1 MEFGMKNPMVQI
13 THVTKSCLA
22 FLVTFS
28 ALCFVGSEDLSAQVV
43 RIRNGIQ
50 GRQIFLG
57 RGPDRAEGSMDV
69 EKGAVL
75 KTDPDLEASL
85 ATAERFKN
93 DGNYRVAS
101 QLYQAVLLRSG
112 DALYSSD
119 NTIYFSLVRQIEQIL
134 AELPPEGL
142 AAYRVM
148 ADAQAKEILAA
159 ATGPQDTLALN
170 QVVRLYFMSS
180 LGDDAA
186 FRLGCIYLDQFDFAG
201 ARRMF
206 EKILNHYP
214 DPSIPRDQILLRV
227 ALCQSYLGQ
236 LNAAKE
242 SLAEAEKITGQT
254 SAWKQLSSSL
264 GTLSSRGTHSSS
276 SNWNMLLGNSGRDG
290 VMPAPPEN
298 IMDSDLVADWQF
310 YFEPADQYAT
320 WGQAE
325 GEVLVGDQS
334 RDDQAARTVKTT
346 EEKIIERWKERD
358 WRPAG
363 ELLFDN
369 GMVYFKSAADM
380 TAWNTD
386 RIGSLGKVADKKST
400 LNDFVAW
407 RSVWRNSFA
416 VDQATQMI
424 QIIRRSWGGYGNRN
438 QESATS
444 TPESTAEVQ
453 LFGDTVYQQISI
465 VGGVLYSIEGKPF
478 DDRNRN
484 RVENVQPQWNVSIPR
499 SRSNFLTAYDA
510 VTGQVQ
516 FTLPRVPADDASAT
530 PADPGAAASPW
541 LEGGGFMSAPIGFG
555 DLIIAPINVGGSISI
570 YAFDPADSGKT
581 VWKSFLC
588 DEPESGAEA
597 WSAINLTIDGSD
609 LFVNTGM
616 GVVFVLEPST
626 GLVRFARRYSR
637 TGAPDDFGRRSGWSV
652 NRLNFNGWSSD
663 SIMSYGRQLIR
674 LSSDSNVIEAIDRN
688 TGEMI
693 WKTDISPLGFKV
705 DYLLGVHQ
713 DILYAAG
720 RETIIAYDLA
730 GEGRMI
736 WGGEQMFDDKKSLG
750 RGLLTSEGIFMPVK
764 NSIYHFDLPRI
775 IKSDSQSNNNVETL
789 SFNNRPTA
797 RVEVD
802 FGTGAPVGNLYSDGK
817 RLWVHGASRLYA
829 LSPKK

>member
-1 MEFGMKNPMVQI
+1 MTNSMVQLTQI
-13 THVTKSCLA
+13 TKSCLA
-22 FLVTFS
+22 FLVTFFTLS
-28 ALCFVGSEDLSAQVV
+28 SFGVTDLSAQVV
-43 RIRNGIQ
+43 RVQNGIQ
-50 GRQIFLG
+50 VRQMFIGRQ
-57 RGPDRAEGSMDV
+57 PDQVDGAIDV
-69 EKGAVL
+69 DKGAIL

-119 NTIYFSLVRQIEQIL
+119 DKIYFSLVRQIEQIL

-170 QVVRLYFMSS
+170 QVVRLYFISS

-186 FRLGCIYLDQFDFAG
+186 FQLGCIYLDQFDFAG

-214 DPSIPRDQILLRV
+214 DSSIPRDQVLLRV

-236 LNAAKE
+236 LSAAKE
-242 SLAEAEKITGQT
+242 SLAAAEELTGQT
-254 SAWKQLSSSL
+254 VAWKQLSSSL
-264 GTLSSRGTHSSS
+264 GTLSSPVTSSS
-276 SNWNMLLGNSGRDG
+276 SSGWSMLLGNSGRDG
-290 VMPAPPEN
+290 VMPAPPAN
-298 IMDSDLVADWQF
+298 IMDSDLIADWQF
-310 YFEPADQYAT
+310 YFEPSDQYAN
-320 WGQAE
+320 WSQAE
-325 GEVLVGDQS
+325 GDVVVGDKS
-334 RDDQAARTVKTT
+334 RGDQAARTVKTS
-346 EEKIIERWKERD
+346 EEKIIERWIERD

-363 ELLFDN
+363 QLLFDN

-380 TAWNTD
+380 TAWKID
-386 RIGSLGKVADKKST
+386 RIGSVAKVAEEKLT

-416 VDQATQMI
+416 VDQSTQLI
-424 QIIRRSWGGYGNRN
+424 QVIRRSWGGYGNRN
-438 QESATS
+438 QESASTS
-444 TPESTAEVQ
+444 PESTSEVQ
-453 LFGDTVYQQISI
+453 LFGDTIHQQISI
-465 VGGVLYSIEGKPF
+465 VDGVLYSIEGKPF

-484 RVENVQPQWNVSIPR
+484 REENVQPQWNVSIPR

-510 VTGQVQ
+510 ATGQVQ
-516 FTLPRVPADDASAT
+516 FTLPRVPVDAASEKSVEPVAS
-530 PADPGAAASPW
+530 ASPW
-541 LEGGGFMSAPIGFG
+541 LEGGGFMAAPIGFG
-555 DLIIAPINVGGSISI
+555 DLIIAPINVGGSISV
-570 YAFDPADSGKT
+570 YAFDPADSGRT

-588 DEPESGAEA
+588 DEPEAGAEA

-609 LFVNTGM
+609 LFVNTGI
-616 GVVFVLEPST
+616 GVVFVLDPST
-626 GLVRFARRYSR
+626 GLVRFARRYTR
-637 TGAPDDFGRRSGWSV
+637 TGAPDDGYRRGGWSV
-652 NRLNFNGWSSD
+652 NRLDFNGWASD

-674 LSSDSNVIEAIDRN
+674 LSSDSNVIEAMDRN

-693 WKTDISPLGFKV
+693 WKTDMSPLGFKV

-750 RGLLTSEGIFMPVK
+750 RGLLTSEGIYMPVK
-764 NSIYHFDLPRI
+764 NSIYHFDLPQI
-775 IKSDSQSNNNVETL
+775 INSDSQTKENEEMLAFSH
-789 SFNNRPTA
+789 RPTA

-817 RLWVHGASRLYA
+817 RLWVHGGSRLYA
-829 LSPKK
+829 LSPKE